1 MAKQRIFQI
10 AKELNISHNDI
21 IEFLKEK
28 GIPVDSHMTQIED
41 DIYESILSEFNKE
54 RLDVQRLRK
63 EQARQAII
71 TSENE
76 STMSEEEEKENV
88 ATVLG
93 DLEEDLNEAV
103 KGADKVIFAAGSGGK
118 KVVEVDQEGAKRFT
132 DAAKNAGAEK
142 FVMLSSMGA
151 DNPSIG
157 GELEDYLKAKGNADD
172 YLQKSGLAYTI
183 VRPGA
188 LTNEEGSG
196 KIQLKEKL
204 EEQES
209 ISRANVAQTLVE
221 VLDNDVK
228 QNQIFEI
235 LDGETPIEKAV
246 RS

>member
-1 MAKQRIFQI
+1 MKKKNVLVAGANGSTGRI
-10 AKELNISHNDI
+10 I
-21 IEFLKEK
+21 IDLLKE
-28 GIPVDSHMTQIED
+28 
-41 DIYESILSEFNKE
+41 SEKYQPIAMVRKQEQKE
-54 RLDVQRLRK
+54 HF
-63 EQARQAII
+63 
-71 TSENE
+71 
-76 STMSEEEEKENV
+76 EKENV

-228 QNQIFEI
+228 PNQIFEI
-235 LDGETPIEKAV
+235 LDGKTPIEKAV

>member
-1 MAKQRIFQI
+1 MSKKKNVVVAGANGSTGRI
-10 AKELNISHNDI
+10 I
-21 IEFLKEK
+21 IDLLKE
-28 GIPVDSHMTQIED
+28 
-41 DIYESILSEFNKE
+41 SEKYQPIAM
-54 RLDVQRLRK
+54 VRK
-63 EQARQAII
+63 QEQKDHF
-71 TSENE
+71 
-76 STMSEEEEKENV
+76 EKENV
-88 ATVLG
+88 AAVMG

-118 KVVEVDQEGAKRFT
+118 KVIDVDQEGAKRFT

-151 DNPSIG
+151 DNPGISE
-157 GELEDYLKAKGNADD
+157 ELKDYLEAKGNADE
-172 YLQKSGLAYTI
+172 YLRQSGLNYTI

-188 LTNEEGSG
+188 LTDEEGSG

-209 ISRANVAQTLVE
+209 ISRANVARTLVE
-221 VLDNDVK
+221 VLENDVK
-228 QNQIFEI
+228 QNQVFEI

>member
-1 MAKQRIFQI
+1 MKKKNVLVAGANGSTGRIIIDLLKKSEKYQPIAMVRKQEQ
-10 AKELNISHNDI
+10 KEH
-21 IEFLKEK
+21 F
-28 GIPVDSHMTQIED
+28 
-41 DIYESILSEFNKE
+41 
-54 RLDVQRLRK
+54 
-63 EQARQAII
+63 
-71 TSENE
+71 
-76 STMSEEEEKENV
+76 EKENV

-228 QNQIFEI
+228 PNQIFEI

>member
-1 MAKQRIFQI
+1 MKKKNVLVAGANGSTGRI
-10 AKELNISHNDI
+10 I
-21 IEFLKEK
+21 IDLLKE
-28 GIPVDSHMTQIED
+28 
-41 DIYESILSEFNKE
+41 SEKYQPIAMVRKQEQKE
-54 RLDVQRLRK
+54 HF
-63 EQARQAII
+63 
-71 TSENE
+71 
-76 STMSEEEEKENV
+76 EKENV

-183 VRPGA
+183 IRPGA

-228 QNQIFEI
+228 PNQIFEI

>member
-1 MAKQRIFQI
+1 MKKKNVLVAGANGSTGRIIIDLLKKSEKYQPIAMVRKQEQ
-10 AKELNISHNDI
+10 KEH
-21 IEFLKEK
+21 F
-28 GIPVDSHMTQIED
+28 
-41 DIYESILSEFNKE
+41 
-54 RLDVQRLRK
+54 
-63 EQARQAII
+63 
-71 TSENE
+71 
-76 STMSEEEEKENV
+76 EKENV

-228 QNQIFEI
+228 PNQIFEI
-235 LDGETPIEKAV
+235 LDGKTPIEKAV

>member
-1 MAKQRIFQI
+1 MKKKNVLVAGANGSTGRIIIDLLKKSEKYQPIAMVRKQ
-10 AKELNISHNDI
+10 
-21 IEFLKEK
+21 
-28 GIPVDSHMTQIED
+28 
-41 DIYESILSEFNKE
+41 
-54 RLDVQRLRK
+54 
-63 EQARQAII
+63 EQKKHF
-71 TSENE
+71 
-76 STMSEEEEKENV
+76 EKENV

-93 DLEEDLNEAV
+93 DLEGDLNEAV
-103 KGADKVIFAAGSGGK
+103 KGAHKVIFAAGSGGK
-118 KVVEVDQEGAKRFT
+118 KVVEVDQKGAKRFT

>member
-1 MAKQRIFQI
+1 MKKKNVLVAGANGSTGRI
-10 AKELNISHNDI
+10 I
-21 IEFLKEK
+21 IDLLKE
-28 GIPVDSHMTQIED
+28 
-41 DIYESILSEFNKE
+41 SEKYQPIAMVRKQEQKE
-54 RLDVQRLRK
+54 HF
-63 EQARQAII
+63 
-71 TSENE
+71 
-76 STMSEEEEKENV
+76 EKENV

-93 DLEEDLNEAV
+93 DLEEDLDEAV

-132 DAAKNAGAEK
+132 DAVKNAGVEK

-151 DNPSIG
+151 DNPSISE
-157 GELEDYLKAKGNADD
+157 ELKDYLKAKGNADE
-172 YLQKSGLAYTI
+172 YLRKSGLEYTI

-228 QNQIFEI
+228 ANQIFEI